1 MDFGKI
7 NPEFGF
13 SANYNA
19 KKNISETSKENKE
32 VEGSYSPLP
41 NNPKYWQNSTNLS
54 FKGKDNDTVF
64 NEALIAEAS
73 KPLVESSLLTEK
85 EINLFTGI
93 LDMPYFIKDKDK
105 ELKSAVLILRKLKDN
120 PEKIP
125 YFKNIISPKISDGA
139 ILPSCILELLS
150 EDLKAASNKNDILDF
165 FINSPSQTSVAPIRS
180 SEELVELFSML
191 DEKSLEE
198 LKQFSKETNEGGA
211 YLYYKMKEF
220 INPETKLFDKTLCDF
235 AFELQDKDPRVFGSR
250 YDLTKASALA
260 RECVDMQTGKLSP
273 IALEFIRKYCFN
285 EPQKDTISSKI
296 KNVFDFKKRKMSK
309 FGAGFYESFMFN
321 NLAIYSMQLLKDNN
335 GAFNE
340 KNAAFLSKVVELPLN
355 INGFSYVD
363 TIKSLKNEN
372 GIIDDKKAEIFFDLY
387 DPAYRYTAVSPFSKN
402 KTNEMLI
409 EKIIKAYDSYPPDK
423 KNEMLSKCKKLF
435 KKNQRLGIALFPQ
448 LSSLCFD
455 KDGNLIN
462 ENYNTAKTLISAKCT
477 DMLMNGTIIGLLK
490 SYCGDF
496 EFNINDL
503 DFTTKVQ
510 LISDVN
516 KMISSLNK
524 KTDKN
529 LISKLTD
536 TISLIDKN
544 LNGEDISLDV
554 SKENRDKFITGI
566 LSSNKKLDNGLTEF
580 ENVMISS
587 IPKLKEMKE
596 GLPLTYTKQQF
607 LSDLSLFC
615 LNDDKLKEISELL
628 EVDFDFEK
636 NKEMIKLK
644 GYNGIIRLDKLN
656 RDDEF
661 QNALYQICHKFL
673 YENEINSGNKELDKF
688 LNTIIK
694 ASPEFIN
701 TIGKPQHGTHKYT
714 LDIHQLLVLANSIN
728 NPDYNKLNNTDKT
741 MLKLSTIFHDI
752 AKEENK
758 VDKGHQF
765 PSSLYARSIIKKFFK
780 NPESRDRVYELIK
793 NHHWLEEFSNSN
805 NKEEISKDLA
815 YRFRRPNDFEIAKIM
830 AKSDLMSVSDEFYE
844 SHKSALEDD
853 TLSYI
858 QSALNQIYQTGP
870 CIMSDYF
877 IGNNFSNLETC
888 IIDGDEYKVL
898 NLHKIDDNEDLG
910 KYGFMPGRTKK
921 DINLLVH
928 MVSKGNIKGDLSV
941 LDNITSS
948 VNGGVLS
955 ESLITPYYKRTYQD
969 RKYGVLLSQINAN
982 LINIDS
988 SNQGSGNKKDI
999 KDVLELIFGYS
1010 KDARINFREHFLKN
1024 LGFETDEISNEEYG
1038 RFYKDNL
1045 VLRTSIK
1052 QIPDNKTFQLG
1063 NKLFK
1068 GSEIKKAIIEYQNS
1082 LIDKTQTKHN
1092 EIIGFAPKINA
1103 VIAKEKDIKDVPS
1116 ELLSFAKK
1124 DNLPVILI

>member
-13 SANYNA
+13 STNYNA
-19 KKNISETSKENKE
+19 KKNISKTSKENKE

-125 YFKNIISPKISDGA
+125 YFKNIINPKISDGA

-273 IALEFIRKYCFN
+273 IALEFIRQYCFN

-423 KNEMLSKCKKLF
+423 KDEMLSKCKKLF
-435 KKNQRLGIALFPQ
+435 KKNRRLGIALFPQ

-510 LISDVN
+510 LMSDVN
-516 KMISSLNK
+516 KIISNLNK

-844 SHKSALEDD
+844 SHKSALEDEK
-853 TLSYI
+853 
-858 QSALNQIYQTGP
+858 LNLIEERLEHLYSTG
-870 CIMSDYF
+870 CAIISDYF
-877 IGNNFSNLETC
+877 INKDASKIEAVNYKGK
-888 IIDGDEYKVL
+888 EYKTV
-898 NLHKIDDNEDLG
+898 NFHNISDDEDLG

-921 DINLLVH
+921 DINFLVH
-928 MVSKGNIKGDLSV
+928 MVDTNSAKENLMTLKHLS
-941 LDNITSS
+941 SP

-955 ESLITPYYKRTYQD
+955 ESLITPYYKRTYCD
-969 RKYGVLLSQINAN
+969 RKYGVMLSQINAN
-982 LINIDS
+982 VVNAREK
-988 SNQGSGNKKDI
+988 NQGSGYEKDFSNI
-999 KDVLELIFGYS
+999 LNLVFGYAS
-1010 KDARINFREHFLKN
+1010 EQRKKFRNEFLVN
-1024 LGFETDEISNEEYG
+1024 LGIDPNAISDKEFAEFYRENIVSKTAFSQFASNREY
-1038 RFYKDNL
+1038 K
-1045 VLRTSIK
+1045 
-1052 QIPDNKTFQLG
+1052 LG
-1063 NKLFK
+1063 NKTVT
-1068 GSEIKKAIIEYQNS
+1068 GEDIKQAIIKFQDS
-1082 LIDKTQTKHN
+1082 LIDKKEENHN
-1092 EIIGFAPKINA
+1092 EIVGYVPKIQA
-1103 VIAKEKDIKDVPS
+1103 VIAKEKSIDKVPDDVL
-1116 ELLSFAKK
+1116 EFAHEN
-1124 DNLPVILI
+1124 NLPVVLI